1 MKPSQTTAIPMDQN
15 EKRKP
20 GGGSREKEQ
29 CMQNPSH
36 RLHHRSVLLINFAPV
51 KIFYFLNLLFS
62 ILGIFTSHSTNKH
75 K

>member
-20 GGGSREKEQ
+20 GGGGREKEQ

-36 RLHHRSVLLINFAPV
+36 HLHHRSVLLINFVPV
-51 KIFYFLNLLFS
+51 ENFLFFEF
-62 ILGIFTSHSTNKH
+62 II
-75 K
+75 